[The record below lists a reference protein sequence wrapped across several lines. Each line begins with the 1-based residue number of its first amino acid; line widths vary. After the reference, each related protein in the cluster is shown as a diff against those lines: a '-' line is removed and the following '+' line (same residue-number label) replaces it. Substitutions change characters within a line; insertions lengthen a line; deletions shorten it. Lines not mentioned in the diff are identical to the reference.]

1 MIKPILVTVT
11 FSESNLFS
19 ENKSYSVDEFEA
31 LAFKVAATEELGG
44 AKTDILI
51 DFDNGQQYESELCIG
66 QSLESDK
73 GIEKRL
79 RQLKEYFIANE
90 ARLSATNKL
99 EHKFLTLVDLSDID
113 NTENQA
119 ALFEF
124 IKQEGI
130 RKEEA
135 QKKAYAEK
143 QRKLELRRKEEAIF
157 RESLNIPEDAKAVIV
172 ASFTS
177 PCPSSD
183 PYADYYASKTDNVI
197 ILAWS
202 KHTRDL
208 FSEMRK
214 AALNHESTKALN
226 NKDLSTEHREK
237 YSMGAGYYLTNKEY
251 IRNGIEIKKITFKYC
266 KTDEDKARR
275 IPMGE
280 IAIPGYVARNV
291 ESEKD
296 TNDENSA
303 AEVKPALGAMKVKPI
318 ETMVHSTKGHTIFV
332 VNLEDRVDK
341 PMFIKLNEL
350 ANSHKGYY
358 SKFSKGDAKPGF
370 HFRTIESAQTFCTA
384 IAGSNAEL
392 STPIHSNP
400 NTNQAEEFTSE
411 AEGAPF
417 LQKLIDKKS
426 EQDQTISVWVEA
438 CEAITFVNTDEPEE
452 PVRNVKGAELI
463 RFASCFLMDEV
474 KRVKGVGVIRY
485 KTAVFNVYFASNKS
499 SYIN

>member
-19 ENKSYSVDEFEA
+19 ENKSYSVEEFEA
-31 LAFKVAATEELGG
+31 LAFKVAASEELGG
-44 AKTDILI
+44 AKTDIRI
-51 DFDNGQQYESELCIG
+51 EFDNGQQYDSQLCIG
-66 QSLESDK
+66 QSFELDK

-79 RQLKEYFIANE
+79 SDLKDYLAANE
-90 ARLSATNKL
+90 DRLSATNKL

-113 NTENQA
+113 NSANHES
-119 ALFEF
+119 LIEF
-124 IKQEGI
+124 IKQERI
-130 RKEEA
+130 RKEEE
-135 QKKAYAEK
+135 QKTAYEEK
-143 QRKLELRRKEEAIF
+143 LRKQALKRKEEAIF

-183 PYADYYASKTDNVI
+183 PYSDYYASTTDNVI

-208 FSEMRK
+208 FPEMRK

-226 NKDLSTEHREK
+226 DKELSTEHREK
-237 YSMGAGYYLTNKEY
+237 YSMGAGFYLTDKDY
-251 IRNGIEIKKITFKYC
+251 IRNGIEIKKITFQYS

-291 ESEKD
+291 ESEED

-303 AEVKPALGAMKVKPI
+303 AEDKPTLGAMKLKPI

-332 VNLEDRVDK
+332 VNLEDRVNK
-341 PMFIKLNEL
+341 PMFIELNNL
-350 ANSHKGYY
+350 AKSHNGYY
-358 SKFSKGDAKPGF
+358 SKFSKDDAKPGF
-370 HFRTIESAQTFCTA
+370 HFKTIEAAQSFCNAVT
-384 IAGSNAEL
+384 GSKAEL
-392 STPIHSNP
+392 SAEPDSQPNASQSAESN
-400 NTNQAEEFTSE
+400 SE
-411 AEGAPF
+411 ADGAPF
-417 LQKLIDKKS
+417 LQKLIDKKA

-438 CEAITFVNTDEPEE
+438 CEGITFVNTAEPDE
-452 PVRNVKGAELI
+452 PVRAVKGAELV

-474 KRVKGVGVIRY
+474 KRVNGVGVIRY
-485 KTAVFNVYFASNKS
+485 KTAVFNIYFASNKS